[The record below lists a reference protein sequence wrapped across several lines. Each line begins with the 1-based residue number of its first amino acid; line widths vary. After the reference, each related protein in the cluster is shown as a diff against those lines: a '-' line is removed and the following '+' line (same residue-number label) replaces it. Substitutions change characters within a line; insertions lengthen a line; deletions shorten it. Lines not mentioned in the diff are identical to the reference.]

1 VGGNGGTINANTRTC
16 DTGGYREAAHIVGK
30 IMDTIGKNSLPF
42 RNSAASAVAAAVGGD
57 WARGFSAVAAVLT
70 AVLGFVQPERRY
82 LKFVRAWRVLD
93 SAAIKFRL
101 GQAGIKELIEAVDR
115 GEALITEF
123 EEKKE

>member
-1 VGGNGGTINANTRTC
+1 MAEQSMPTPEPVIPEVIAKRLTSWEKLWTQSAKIHYFFGILSVG
-16 DTGGYREAAHIVGK
+16 
-30 IMDTIGKNSLPF
+30 
-42 RNSAASAVAAAVGGD
+42 ASAVAAAVGGD

-70 AVLGFVQPERRY
+70 AVIGFVQPERRY

-93 SAAIKFRL
+93 SAVIKFRL